1 MDILYSIVKFFVQGG
16 PFMFPILLVAA
27 VGTAIAVE
35 RYITLTRLGVRNR
48 SAWAR
53 IQPCPA
59 EGEFDKAREMT
70 SKDDTAVSRLLS
82 MGLARQGAV
91 RRRDDVEK
99 AMEESMMEIVPQL
112 EKRTHYL
119 ATFANLATL
128 LGLLGTV
135 SGLIH
140 AFGAV
145 ATVNPAEKANL
156 LSASISEAMNCT
168 AFGLMTAVPLLFIHA
183 FLQTKTTELIDGL
196 EMASVKF
203 LNAITRAPCGGHGQ
217 RMLGLAQRPA
227 EGSLN
232 AQTARRRMRKPT
244 ELLLVPMIDIFTVLV
259 TFLLMTAVFS
269 RITIVELDLPS
280 AADGPAVTEPEFRLE
295 VILREEG
302 FELTNGTLRDRG
314 RSRRSAANTT

>member
-1 MDILYSIVKFFVQGG
+1 MDIFYSIVKFFVQGG
-16 PFMFPILLVAA
+16 AFMYPILLVAA

-35 RYITLTRLGVRNR
+35 RYITLTRLGVKNRN
-48 SAWAR
+48 AWAR
-53 IQPCPA
+53 IQPA
-59 EGEFDKAREMT
+59 LLKGEFDKAREMT

-82 MGLARQGAV
+82 IGLALQGTV

-99 AMEESMMEIVPQL
+99 AMEESMMETIPQL
-112 EKRTHYL
+112 QKRTHYL

-140 AFGAV
+140 AFSAV

-183 FLQTKTTELIDGL
+183 WLQTKTTELIDSL

-203 LNAITRAPCGGHGQ
+203 LNAITERQP
-217 RMLGLAQRPA
+217 AQ
-227 EGSLN
+227 
-232 AQTARRRMRKPT
+232 AQA
-244 ELLLVPMIDIFTVLV
+244 
-259 TFLLMTAVFS
+259 
-269 RITIVELDLPS
+269 
-280 AADGPAVTEPEFRLE
+280 
-295 VILREEG
+295 
-302 FELTNGTLRDRG
+302 
-314 RSRRSAANTT
+314 